1 MKTWVAVLIAL
12 GASRTAAADPALPRV
27 MTAPTA
33 WLLPDGAAYGTA
45 GMDHRGDGSVDVG
58 VGLGGVAE
66 LDVGADTDARE
77 CDAPPCAV
85 MGLNHLPQ
93 TVWLARAGFRLG
105 VPQHLLF
112 KGQPAL
118 VLGTKKTFGHTREV
132 GEVYLVASGTVG
144 FLRLH
149 AGVAAMDARHGL
161 VRMEAKLRPLAGL
174 ELTPPQYPKTSLMVD
189 LAWTPQF
196 RPDVPVD
203 TMTKGGPIPEWA
215 LGWGVRYQALSWSS
229 IEVDVRHRGQGS
241 EAEGLGATTVM
252 LRVNAVWGLSTPH
265 PR

>member
-1 MKTWVAVLIAL
+1 MKTCVAILIAL
-12 GASRTAAADPALPRV
+12 GASRTASADPTLPRV

-33 WLLPDGAAYGTA
+33 WLLPDGATYGTA
-45 GMDHRGDGSVDVG
+45 GMDHRGDGSVDIG
-58 VGLGGVAE
+58 YGLGSVAE
-66 LDVGADTDARE
+66 LDVGADSDARE

-93 TVWLARAGFRLG
+93 TVLLARAGFRLG
-105 VPQHLLF
+105 VPHDLLF
-112 KGQPAL
+112 K
-118 VLGTKKTFGHTREV
+118 
-132 GEVYLVASGTVG
+132 
-144 FLRLH
+144 RLH
-149 AGVAAMDARHGL
+149 AGVAAMDARHGM
-161 VRMEAKLRPLAGL
+161 VRMEAKLRPLAGI

-203 TMTKGGPIPEWA
+203 AMTKGGPIPEWA

-229 IEVDVRHRGQGS
+229 IEVDVRHRGHGN
-241 EAEGLGATTVM
+241 EAEGLGATTVL
-252 LRVNAVWGLSTPH
+252 LRVNAVWELSTH